1 MGRYRRGMLAWRK
14 DDFRWLLA
22 PLGTLLFLI
31 ALIGD
36 FYNLLGFWIVKG
48 LIPTCFFC
56 LALVFAGHKAR
67 LE

>member
-1 MGRYRRGMLAWRK
+1 MLAWRK
-14 DDFRWLLA
+14 GDFRWLLA
-22 PLGTLLFLI
+22 PLATLLFLI

-48 LIPTCFFC
+48 LVPTCFFW
-56 LALVFAGHKAR
+56 LAMVLTGQKTR